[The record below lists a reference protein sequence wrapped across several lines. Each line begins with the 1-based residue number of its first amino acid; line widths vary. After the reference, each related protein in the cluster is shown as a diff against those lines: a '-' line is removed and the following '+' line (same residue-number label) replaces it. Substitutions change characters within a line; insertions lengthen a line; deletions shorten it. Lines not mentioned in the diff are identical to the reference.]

1 MGTFEIGLKI
11 IRNSSA
17 KLVRVHWTALRNE
30 IRKSES
36 ARKKRIYIQPDNPN
50 VFTGD
55 SIAFT
60 AVLEGFM
67 DERLQWSV
75 RDRNGGTIDKNG
87 KYTAPETAS
96 IFQISVSSMAYPQ
109 VQASTFVV
117 VREKE

>member
-1 MGTFEIGLKI
+1 ME
-11 IRNSSA
+11 
-17 KLVRVHWTALRNE
+17 
-30 IRKSES
+30 
-36 ARKKRIYIQPDNPN
+36 KKRM

-60 AVLEGFM
+60 AVLEGFT